1 MPRGLD
7 HARVTQGSARAVWQ
21 FFDNQWIH
29 PYLLAGLSVDAVR
42 KKTVALEKFQFNG
55 DPRLPGSRVRVVQPR
70 TEGPDTT
77 LRAGLVA
84 GGGAKLYFSSNV
96 FANTTLLVTRSMS
109 STSVSWVA
117 GLGMDF

>member
-1 MPRGLD
+1 M
-7 HARVTQGSARAVWQ
+7 RAVWQ

-42 KKTVALEKFQFNG
+42 KKAA
-55 DPRLPGSRVRVVQPR
+55 PLPGSRVLAVQRR